1 MTRLRTANLLAA
13 LASDIVERVDT
24 ELKSHPNQT
33 DSWLAALNIMSFW
46 DGITNA
52 ELASALGLSHPA
64 TSRLVEKLQAQGL
77 VETRSGA
84 DRRAS
89 YLYLLPAGLKLVEP
103 ALIKRCVVVERYLSP
118 LSPEEHRQ
126 LEGLLEKLVRPLAGG
141 DLEVSHFC
149 RLCSFSSCPGEVC
162 PMHSGV
168 TGETPPSDSLS

>member
-13 LASDIVERVDT
+13 LASDIVERVDA

-33 DSWLAALNIMSFW
+33 DSWLAALNVMSFW

-52 ELASALGLSHPA
+52 ELASALRLSHPA

-77 VETRSGA
+77 VETRSGP

-103 ALIKRCVVVERYLSP
+103 ALAGRCIAVERYLSP
-118 LSPEEHRQ
+118 LSPEEHLQ
-126 LEGLLEKLVRPLAGG
+126 LENLLEKLVRPLATS
-141 DLEVSHFC
+141 DEQVVHFC
-149 RLCSFSSCPGEVC
+149 RLCSFSSCPDEIC
-162 PMHSGV
+162 PMHSGAP
-168 TGETPPSDSLS
+168 T